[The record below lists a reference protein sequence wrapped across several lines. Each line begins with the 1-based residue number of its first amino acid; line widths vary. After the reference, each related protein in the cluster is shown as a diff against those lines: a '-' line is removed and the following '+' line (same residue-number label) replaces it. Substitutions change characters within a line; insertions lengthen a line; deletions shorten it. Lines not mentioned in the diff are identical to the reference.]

1 MKCCLVLPVLT
12 ACSFSPPAGAID
24 AAIEIDAPIDAA
36 LDAGPLGAFDNVTAL
51 TVLNS
56 AMLDDDPSLTGDLL
70 EIFFASNRDGTGFY
84 DEDIFVA
91 TRDTVAQD
99 FRPPA
104 RVDELS
110 IAGTLDSNVEISAD
124 GLTITFTSG
133 RGGGNDDLWIA
144 KRDTRASGW
153 NTPTNM
159 AELNSLQ
166 GDYGGAVITLAD
178 GQHEITM
185 CSARSG
191 NEALYVARKAATD
204 PNYGAPTIAAGV
216 DTIDHECDAARPD
229 EDTLYFTR
237 ASAATPIQLDLYRAV
252 WDGARY
258 IEVEPVTE
266 LNTASRDS
274 DPWVSRDHRTIFF
287 SRDTGNNGT
296 DDLFMATR

>member
-1 MKCCLVLPVLT
+1 MKCSLLLPVLT
-12 ACSFSPPAGAID
+12 ACSFNPPSGT
-24 AAIEIDAPIDAA
+24 IDAA
-36 LDAGPLGAFDNVTAL
+36 LDIDAPADAVPDAGPLGEFGDATAL

-70 EIFFASNRDGTGFY
+70 EIFFASNRDGTGFF

-91 TRDTVAQD
+91 TRDTVTQD
-99 FRPPA
+99 FRPPV

-133 RGGGNDDLWIA
+133 RNSGNDDLWIA
-144 KRDTRASGW
+144 KRDTRASAW
-153 NTPTNM
+153 KTPVVM
-159 AELNSLQ
+159 AELNSFQ
-166 GDYGGAVITLAD
+166 GEYGGAMITLAN
-178 GQHEITM
+178 GQHEITL

-191 NEALYVARKAATD
+191 NEALYVARKAPSD
-204 PNYGAPTIAAGV
+204 PDYGSPTIADGV

-237 ASAATPIQLDLYRAV
+237 AATTTPIQLDLYRAV
-252 WDGARY
+252 WDGTRY

-287 SRDTGNNGT
+287 SRDTASNGT